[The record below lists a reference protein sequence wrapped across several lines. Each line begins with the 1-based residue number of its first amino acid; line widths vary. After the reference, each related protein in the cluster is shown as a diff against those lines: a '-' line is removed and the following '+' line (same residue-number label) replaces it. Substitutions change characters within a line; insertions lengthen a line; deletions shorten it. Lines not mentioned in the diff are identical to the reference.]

1 VRPYTGSAL
10 MILAVVVAL
19 STPAGVSSAEESLHV
34 DRQILLAQIDEGDI
48 DESYDSYGPDL
59 DEEIEYDDAIMY
71 PEDST
76 KVKGAPK
83 LSESTVDS
91 LLEGIRWFGHA
102 AFLIED
108 GKNIY
113 IDPYDLPGDVPPAD
127 IILITHDHSDHFS
140 PDDIE
145 AILKPSTVV
154 VSIDCVRDKAPESIE
169 NFQTIMTGD
178 TIVVKGT
185 HVEVVPAYNQNK
197 KFHPKDKGYVGFVLD
212 VGGRRIYHAGDTDL
226 IPEMNDIDAD
236 IALLPIGG
244 TYTMDARAAAM
255 AAKII
260 KPRVAIP
267 MHWGKIVGTAED
279 AEEFKTRCD
288 IPVVVLKEE
297 KPQEPRQ
304 ESGKHQEQGQE

>member
-1 VRPYTGSAL
+1 MRQYTGLGL

-19 STPAGVSSAEESLHV
+19 TTPAGALRAEEAPHA
-34 DRQILLAQIDEGDI
+34 DRQILLAQIEEGDI

-59 DEEIEYDDAIMY
+59 DEEIEYDEAIMY
-71 PEDST
+71 PQDST
-76 KVKGAPK
+76 KVKAAPE
-83 LSESTVDS
+83 LSESTIDS

-102 AFLIED
+102 AFLIE
-108 GKNIY
+108 GEKNIY
-113 IDPYDLPGDVPPAD
+113 IDPYDLHGDVPPAD

-154 VSIDCVRDKAPESIE
+154 VSINDVREKVPKTVE
-169 NFQTIMTGD
+169 NFRMIMTGD
-178 TIVVKGT
+178 IIAVEGT
-185 HVEVVPAYNQNK
+185 HIEVVPAYNQHK
-197 KFHPKDKGYVGFVLD
+197 KFHPKDKGYVGFVVE

-236 IALLPIGG
+236 VALLPVGG

-260 KPRVAIP
+260 KPKVAIP
-267 MHWGKIVGTAED
+267 MHWGKIIGTAED
-279 AEEFKTRCD
+279 AEEFKTRCE
-288 IPVVVLKEE
+288 IPVVVLKED
-297 KPQEPRQ
+297 KPQQPRQ
-304 ESGKHQEQGQE
+304 ESGKHQEQGRE